1 MRYFLGRVGQAIL
14 LLAGVSLLSFAFLQ
28 LAPGNFFSE
37 MRLNPQISDQ
47 TVDNLRKQFGVDEPL
62 FVRYGRWLRCALKGD
77 LGFSFAYN
85 SPVTPL
91 LLARAHNTLLLTAI
105 ALVLAWCIAVPMGVL
120 SASSTDGALAR
131 TCSLASAVLLST
143 PELLLALLGLMIT
156 LRVGWMRRAGFG
168 SPDSESSSGWQSMA
182 TAARHL
188 ILPAIVLALANL
200 PVVFQHTYSAVKE
213 VVETP
218 YISAARAHGIGMSR
232 ILFHHALRP
241 ALNPLTSL
249 LGTSLA
255 SLLSA
260 SLLVEV
266 VVGWPGIGPLLL
278 EAILNR
284 DIYIVIG
291 GVMLSAVLLIC
302 GTLVAD
308 VLLFAVD
315 PRIRVERLS

>member
-1 MRYFLGRVGQAIL
+1 MRYVIARIGQAVL
-14 LLAGVSLLSFAFLQ
+14 LLTGISLLSFAFLQ

-37 MRLNPQISDQ
+37 IRLNPQISDQ
-47 TVDNLRKQFGVDEPL
+47 TVDNLRKQFGMDEPVL
-62 FVRYGRWLRCALKGD
+62 VRYGRWVRRALKGN

-91 LLARAHNTLLLTAI
+91 LLARVHNTLLLATV
-105 ALVLAWCIAVPMGVL
+105 ALVLAWCIAVPLGVL
-120 SASSTDGALAR
+120 SASSTNGVLAR
-131 TCSLASAVLLST
+131 ACSLGSAVLLAT
-143 PELLLALLGLMIT
+143 PELLLALVGLMIA
-156 LRVGWMRRAGFG
+156 LRVGWLRRIGFG
-168 SPDSESSSGWQSMA
+168 SPEDGSSRWQSVVA
-182 TAARHL
+182 VSRHL
-188 ILPAIVLALANL
+188 ILPVVVLALANV

-213 VVETP
+213 VMAAP
-218 YISAARAHGIGMSR
+218 YIWAARAHGIGSSR

-266 VVGWPGIGPLLL
+266 IVGWPGIGPLLL
-278 EAILNR
+278 EAIVNR

-291 GVMLSAVLLIC
+291 GVMLSAVLLIG

-308 VLLFAVD
+308 LLLFAVD